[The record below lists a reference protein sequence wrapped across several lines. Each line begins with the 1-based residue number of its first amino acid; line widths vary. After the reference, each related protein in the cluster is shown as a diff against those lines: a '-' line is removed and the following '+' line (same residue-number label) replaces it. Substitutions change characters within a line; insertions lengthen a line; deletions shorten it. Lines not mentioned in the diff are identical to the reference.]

1 MKLRFL
7 RFDHIIKKQSDNSTK
22 RIMTVVKL
30 NSITQKKQQEE
41 WILNM
46 TIDKLRSSL
55 RERIE
60 IIEQLRSERD
70 ILIKTLG
77 RVQSK

>member
-1 MKLRFL
+1 
-7 RFDHIIKKQSDNSTK
+7 
-22 RIMTVVKL
+22 MTVVKL